1 MSDDVMLSCDGASN
15 CFRGD
20 DDGDMYLQAPLVM
33 PVSSLEVMLAVRP
46 RAEFT
51 VSPRV

>member
-1 MSDDVMLSCDGASN
+1 MMARQICCKG
-15 CFRGD
+15 
-20 DDGDMYLQAPLVM
+20 DGDGDVYLQAPLVM